1 MKHLTECC
9 ENILQSFNEIKIKNK
24 NRQSVYFNK
33 TSMKNVVIKHLVLA
47 DIYNLPDL
55 RKHCIEQSG
64 KIKLYELEQ
73 DPDYGNVQPATLI
86 KVLKSMLRKQA
97 T

>member
-1 MKHLTECC
+1 MKHLMECC
-9 ENILQSFNEIKIKNK
+9 EIILQSFNEIEIKK
-24 NRQSVYFNK
+24 KRQIGYLNQI
-33 TSMKNVVIKHLVLA
+33 SMKNVVIKHLVLA
-47 DIYNLPDL
+47 DMYDLPNL

-86 KVLKSMLRKQA
+86 EVLKSMLRKQA
-97 T
+97 K